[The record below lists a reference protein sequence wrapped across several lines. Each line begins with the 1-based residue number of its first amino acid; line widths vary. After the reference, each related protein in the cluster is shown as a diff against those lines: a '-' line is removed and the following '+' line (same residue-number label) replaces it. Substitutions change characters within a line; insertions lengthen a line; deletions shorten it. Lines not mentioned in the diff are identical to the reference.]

1 MIFKAN
7 NLSKLRLR
15 FLIYTAMLIA
25 LPSTANAIGGTN
37 YISTTGGKNHFTL
50 SASGTSTTLCISS
63 KDFPGVIQALKD
75 LKYSIGKVTNYQP
88 AISFDKL
95 PHKKRSGNRR
105 NAG

>member
-1 MIFKAN
+1 
-7 NLSKLRLR
+7 
-15 FLIYTAMLIA
+15 MLIA
-25 LPSTANAIGGTN
+25 LPSTANAVGGTN

-63 KDFPGVIQALKD
+63 KDFPGVIRALKD

-88 AISFDKL
+88 AISLDKL